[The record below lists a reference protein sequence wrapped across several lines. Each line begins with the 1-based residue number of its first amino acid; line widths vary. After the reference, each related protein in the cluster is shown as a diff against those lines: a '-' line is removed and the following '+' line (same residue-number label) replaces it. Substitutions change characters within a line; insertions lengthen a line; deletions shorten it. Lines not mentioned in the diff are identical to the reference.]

1 MSGNVKGLVPTAA
14 TGAPARVQVNAGEVR
29 RKVRLKDIVM
39 HPMDVSVP
47 IAKQVAVYA
56 NMASGPAAR
65 AGALPPI
72 RVGYWIAQDAGVPA
86 VYAES
91 SAKGGNG
98 GGSTS
103 VKKNG
108 GAVGDVPELAEYVPK
123 SYYLLADG
131 DMYRG
136 FSRSGGVKEVECIVV
151 QCADESDFLARHTVA
166 NQRPTGYD
174 PMRLGHVVRHL
185 QALSRGGAAQDGRT
199 ISQSEADGARRAV
212 EDVMK
217 SCRDTVDQKF
227 INLVI
232 DEDASR
238 ELSELCEWLGN
249 RLSRFVLPYYIPHAI
264 SKVPSGLQG
273 EFAEYVSQL
282 VRRGA
287 VSDVKFSWPAP
298 EEIEVAADTP
308 RFRAGSGAI
317 TDGRSGGSG
326 AGRTAA
332 KSEDEEDEGE
342 GEEED
347 DAESDGPAGG
357 KPHTRGRAPGRTGT
371 AAQTPAKR
379 PSGPAD
385 QVLLQNSRDTVV
397 IPGTDKHPPYVVD
410 KRTNRV
416 SIVDEHEKVTVLREV
431 GDAASRRGAYL
442 MPVQACEWL
451 GLPGTAA
458 AVASQSS
465 GGSAA
470 KNGAGSDDGNAVR
483 VFKFDSPAGLAKLL
497 RQQEKKK
504 DGRSRGVV
512 IYK

>member
-1 MSGNVKGLVPTAA
+1 MSGNVKGLVPAA
-14 TGAPARVQVNAGEVR
+14 AAVEASRVLVDGGEVR

-56 NMASGPAAR
+56 NMSSGPAAR
-65 AGALPPI
+65 AGTLPPI
-72 RVGYWIAQDAGVPA
+72 RVGYWIARDASVPA
-86 VYAES
+86 VYAAS

-98 GGSTS
+98 RVSTRA
-103 VKKNG
+103 KENG
-108 GAVGDVPELAEYVPK
+108 GVADNVPELTEYVPK

-136 FSRSGGVKEVECIVV
+136 YSRSGGVKEVECIVV

-174 PMRLGHVVRHL
+174 PMRLGRVVRHL
-185 QALSRGGAAQDGRT
+185 QALSHGGAAQDGRT

-212 EDVMK
+212 EDVMRA
-217 SCRDTVDQKF
+217 CRDTVDQKF
-227 INLVI
+227 INLKL
-232 DEDASR
+232 DEDASQ

-273 EFAEYVSQL
+273 EFAEHVSQL
-282 VRRGA
+282 VRHGA

-308 RFRAGSGAI
+308 RFRSGSGAI
-317 TDGRSGGSG
+317 TDGRHNGSGTGRGVAKSGG
-326 AGRTAA
+326 
-332 KSEDEEDEGE
+332 EEDED
-342 GEEED
+342 ED
-347 DAESDGPAGG
+347 DAGPDSPAGG
-357 KPHTRGRAPGRTGT
+357 GQRSRGRAPAGSGT
-371 AAQTPAKR
+371 AAQPPAKK
-379 PSGPAD
+379 PQGPAD
-385 QVLLQNSRDTVV
+385 QVLLQNSRDAVV
-397 IPGTDKHPPYVVD
+397 IPGNKKHPPYLVD
-410 KRTNRV
+410 VRTRRV
-416 SIVDEHEKVTVLREV
+416 SVVDEHEKVTVLREV

-442 MPVQACEWL
+442 MPVQASEWL

-458 AVASQSS
+458 AVASQSD
-465 GGSAA
+465 GGAA
-470 KNGAGSDDGNAVR
+470 AGNGAGSGDGNAVR